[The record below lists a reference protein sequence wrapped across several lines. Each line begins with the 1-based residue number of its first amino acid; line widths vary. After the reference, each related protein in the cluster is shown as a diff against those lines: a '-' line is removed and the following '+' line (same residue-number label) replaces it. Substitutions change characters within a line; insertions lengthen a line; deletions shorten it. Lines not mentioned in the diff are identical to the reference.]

1 VESVDS
7 ALEDIEMKL
16 AARQRKRLKGAQAL
30 VYRETRVEREEDAA
44 TSATSVTSATTTTS

>member
-1 VESVDS
+1 MESVDS